1 MYRSSAVADE
11 IGSLGYL
18 VAMIAALSF
27 AMMPRAR
34 FIQALLRNMLFACLG
49 CPFAILGLWSARQ
62 ARNHTQPAGDHGQYN
77 SSAAAVSA
85 IFLFVNV
92 FIGNA
97 FRAVSLLSQYPY
109 TAYFQDLF
117 VGLH

>member
-1 MYRSSAVADE
+1 MYRSTAVANN

-18 VAMIAALSF
+18 AAMIAALSF
-27 AMMPRAR
+27 AMLPRSK
-34 FIQALLRNMLFACLG
+34 FIQLLLRNMLFACLG
-49 CPFAILGLWSARQ
+49 CPFAILGLWAARQ
-62 ARNHTQPAGDHGQYN
+62 ARNHTQPPGDHGQYN

-97 FRAVSLLSQYPY
+97 FRAVRPLSLYSGPHVC
-109 TAYFQDLF
+109 A
-117 VGLH
+117 GLIE